1 MALPPFLPLAL
12 AAMRKAHAPASEED
26 LKADEARREAE
37 LQLAEDKREQ
47 QLVSQIVEDAEQADY
62 DDAAKEHGEIYA
74 TPDLRNQ
81 AYIASRAAIG
91 GQGVGALEAAG
102 MPRVFAPERAIAE
115 EATLGAA
122 IGKGLGMGL
131 KAASGLI
138 GRRAAKEGVKEGA
151 EKVAKQITSAPDF
164 KTRFGSSKITTDG
177 DTPLLM
183 YHGSPKSFENFD
195 PKTIGTHG
203 RLMMGKGFYFSPSY
217 TKAENFV
224 EEGGRMYTAALRMEN
239 PFDYT
244 APADLARWKKVFPEF
259 VPPKSRY
266 TDDPPTNQD
275 MLRGFESYLERKK
288 SASMGRRLNEKQ
300 KDALFFEARG
310 AALRELDYDGIIWR
324 MGPRPED
331 AHYLV
336 FDADQIILPA
346 AKEVAEQVPVF
357 YSHLDEVA
365 GGMKQNVGVNDVEKF
380 FLGKGVKKGELRD
393 LDIEGLVSSAKA
405 QGKKSLSQDEIVEHV
420 AKNRRQLEDVRLGQ
434 QSPEQLAAAQKRN
447 EAFKPVRAQ
456 LEEDDLDPDFVH
468 QISTGNKAEFNDVL
482 YARLETPLNER
493 LEGLYREIAED
504 QSLLSD
510 GAPAVLKNAR
520 ERVAEITRPTN
531 VFAEFK
537 EPYPL
542 ATTLVADKGDALIAF
557 YKELLVDPEYR
568 RHLQKAHDFNMSP
581 KSKGVY
587 DPTGEAELR
596 PSLDVF
602 NFDRKMRGLIGLTL
616 PDAGPLAR
624 NVRDIRALEKVQ
636 QSPELKAFFRAHE
649 ETEAAM
655 QAGVAKAPGFSQWV
669 ADGSEHPAGKNYQE
683 MLITSPSRAGK
694 IIDDPDVKELQET
707 IRRHQS
713 GVRGGLRG
721 SDLNEKAT
729 FAKISA
735 LQDKVVAKYPD
746 LDPIPKNPRLKS
758 ISFPNEKG
766 GALHLWD
773 TAIEDLKKS
782 AFTESH
788 HGSIPDV
795 MLHIRTTDR
804 IDDQGRRVLFVDEIQ
819 SDWHQQGRQAGY
831 KQSPEEVSRLN
842 DEYKELLGKK
852 IEARNK
858 FDRAKENVP
867 GPLTSLDGASP
878 EAQEIVRLHD
888 EFDSISDAAD
898 EAKRVMERARNGLPS
913 TSHQK
918 TEEWLPLAVRRVLRR
933 ASDEGYD
940 AVAFTS
946 GDLASSVVSMPEAS
960 ATVFYDQ
967 KLPGV
972 LKREVG
978 IPKKQDTEEFFFDFG
993 DGQETM
999 AGVSLTPELK
1009 KKLSGPQKL
1018 YSAIPLAA
1026 GVGAAAGATQDE
1038 DKSLEDKRMEAIRR
1052 AMSE

>member
-26 LKADEARREAE
+26 DPHFQELQKKEAAQREADARATQRAQE
-37 LQLAEDKREQ
+37 REQ
-47 QLVSQIVEDAEQADY
+47 ARVAMEEGEATKAKAWAPPPSVSGSIEQARQDT
-62 DDAAKEHGEIYA
+62 
-74 TPDLRNQ
+74 TPG
-81 AYIASRAAIG
+81 RAVPG
-91 GQGVGALEAAG
+91 FPLETS
-102 MPRVFAPERAIAE
+102 PEE
-115 EATLGAA
+115 
-122 IGKGLGMGL
+122 GKDVRE
-131 KAASGLI
+131 S
-138 GRRAAKEGVKEGA
+138 VKEGA
-151 EKVAKQITSAPDF
+151 TTTAKLGLDMAKLYGTWVAKQGWKPGLSP
-164 KTRFGSSKITTDG
+164 FG
-177 DTPLLM
+177 P
-183 YHGSPKSFENFD
+183 P
-195 PKTIGTHG
+195 
-203 RLMMGKGFYFSPSY
+203 R
-217 TKAENFV
+217 
-224 EEGGRMYTAALRMEN
+224 ALEVSVREWAREN
-239 PFDYT
+239 PGEAF
-244 APADLARWKKVFPEF
+244 ALAAEMGMSLNPAGDVIISGRDLARSAE
-259 VPPKSRY
+259 
-266 TDDPPTNQD
+266 DDSKLG
-275 MLRGFESYLERKK
+275 MFL
-288 SASMGRRLNEKQ
+288 ASIGLIAPGYGTVKGLGRL
-300 KDALFFEARG
+300 G
-310 AALRELDYDGIIWR
+310 
-324 MGPRPED
+324 
-331 AHYLV
+331 
-336 FDADQIILPA
+336 
-346 AKEVAEQVPVF
+346 KEVTKDIVSKASRKGAAEQVPVF
-357 YSHLDEVA
+357 YSHLDEVV

-420 AKNRRQLEDVRLGQ
+420 AKNRRPLEDVRLGQ
-434 QSPEQLAAAQKRN
+434 QSPEQLAALQERN

-456 LEEDDLDPDFVH
+456 LEESGVDPDFIHRVSGRNREYFD
-468 QISTGNKAEFNDVL
+468 QNLNNALEFTEDKL
-482 YARLETPLNER
+482 I
-493 LEGLYREIAED
+493 GLYKLLD
-504 QSLLSD
+504 GLSD
-510 GAPAVLKNAR
+510 TLKPLENTALKGYT
-520 ERVAEITRPTN
+520 ERFRSITRPTTEMISGPR
-531 VFAEFK
+531 VFDAPEI
-537 EPYPL
+537 
-542 ATTLVADKGDALIAF
+542 TADKAESVIAL
-557 YKELLVDPEYR
+557 YKEMLNDPVYR
-568 RHLQKAHDFNMSP
+568 KHLQNAADHRLAQKSP
-581 KSKGVY
+581 GPSDHPWLEGGAKGGMTDEDRAVEY
-587 DPTGEAELR
+587 
-596 PSLDVF
+596 LDQQMKLVVG
-602 NFDRKMRGLIGLTL
+602 RTL

-624 NVRDIRALEKVQ
+624 EIRDIRGMAKVKD
-636 QSPELKAFFRAHE
+636 SPELKAFFDVE
-649 ETEAAM
+649 ERTRPIIK
-655 QAGVAKAPGFSQWV
+655 AGEAKAPRFSQWV

-707 IRRHQS
+707 IRRHQM

-729 FAKISA
+729 FAKIHD

-788 HGSIPDV
+788 HSDIPDV

-842 DEYKELLGKK
+842 DEYKELVGKK

-858 FDRAKENVP
+858 FDRAKENAP
-867 GPLTSLDGASP
+867 GPWASLDGASP

-898 EAKRVMERARNGLPS
+898 EAKRVMNRAYKGLPS

-933 ASDEGYD
+933 ASDEG
-940 AVAFTS
+940 
-946 GDLASSVVSMPEAS
+946 LASQVVSMPQGS

-978 IPKKQDTEEFFFDFG
+978 IPKKQGTEEFFFDFG

-1018 YSAIPLAA
+1018 YSAIPLAVGA
-1026 GVGAAAGATQDE
+1026 GAAAGAAQDE